1 MYVLFTLR
9 AMAKAVRKST
19 RQVTRKSSS
28 IGTGGRGRRCKI
40 STSTM
45 NFQTT
50 NSTVSFWINIH
61 SDGESHGRVLKLFT
75 DKINLIKDQVVQLCS
90 KFPVYK

>member
-9 AMAKAVRKST
+9 AMAKAVRKSS

-28 IGTGGRGRRCKI
+28 IGNGGRGRRCKI

-45 NFQTT
+45 NKSKRR
-50 NSTVSFWINIH
+50 STKKYR
-61 SDGESHGRVLKLFT
+61 GQGR
-75 DKINLIKDQVVQLCS
+75 
-90 KFPVYK
+90 